1 MLTGMAAPPLADGVV
16 PAPITAGALLRGW
29 EFPPLVV
36 IPIIVIGTLYLLGY
50 RRVRRQPRPVFP
62 AWRARCF
69 VASLLFVFIAVDG
82 PMDTYSDVDVAVH
95 MFQHVI
101 LLDICAPLAVLG
113 APATVALRALS
124 PARRARYVLPV
135 LHNRFTHALTRPQ
148 VAGFLFACDLFG
160 SHFTAWYNL
169 SLENGYVHDLEHLSY
184 IVFGFLIWEI
194 VIGIDPIRNRATPP
208 QRILLVFLLMPVM
221 VIISV
226 VFILANHPLYP
237 YYAALPAPWGGSSR
251 VVADQGLAGAIMWIP
266 SAAMTLAAV
275 LYVAVVWFREDE
287 ARQRRLEAL
296 EDARQKAGAGSGS
309 DGRTREKNQS

>member
-1 MLTGMAAPPLADGVV
+1 MSAPSLADAV
-16 PAPITAGALLRGW
+16 PAPFTVGALVRGW
-29 EFPPLVV
+29 EFDPLVV

-69 VASLLFVFIAVDG
+69 VASLLLIVAAVDG
-82 PMDTYSDVDVAVH
+82 PMDTYSDVDIAVH

-101 LLDICAPLAVLG
+101 LLYAVAPLAVLG

-135 LHNRFTHALTRPQ
+135 LRNGFTHALTRWQ
-148 VAGFLFACDLFG
+148 VTGLLFAGDLLAT
-160 SHFTAWYNL
+160 HFTAWYNL
-169 SLENGYVHDLEHLSY
+169 SLENQYIHDLEHLSY
-184 IVFGFLIWEI
+184 IVFGFLLWE
-194 VIGIDPIRNRATPP
+194 VIIGVDPIRGRAAPP
-208 QRILLVFLLMPVM
+208 QRILLVFLEMPVM

-251 VVADQGLAGAIMWIP
+251 VVADQGLAGAFMWIP
-266 SAAMTLAAV
+266 SAAVTLVAV
-275 LYVAVVWFREDE
+275 LYVAVDWFREDE

-296 EDARQKAGAGSGS
+296 EDARQGSGV
-309 DGRTREKNQS
+309 

>member
-1 MLTGMAAPPLADGVV
+1 MVTAMAALPLADGV
-16 PAPITAGALLRGW
+16 PAPFTAGALLRGW

-69 VASLLFVFIAVDG
+69 IASLLFIYVAVDG
-82 PMDTYSDVDVAVH
+82 PVDTYSDVDVAVH

-101 LLDICAPLAVLG
+101 LLYVGAPLAVLG
-113 APATVALRALS
+113 APATIALRALS

-135 LHNRFTHALTRPQ
+135 LRNGFTHVLTRPF
-148 VAGFLFACDLFG
+148 VAGLLYACDLLG

-169 SLENGYVHDLEHLSY
+169 SLENESIHDLEHLSY
-184 IVFGFLIWEI
+184 IVFGFLLWEV
-194 VIGIDPIRNRATPP
+194 VIGVDPIRDRATYP
-208 QRILLVFLLMPVM
+208 QRMLLVFLEMPVM

-237 YYAALPAPWGGSSR
+237 YYAALPAPWGGSAR
-251 VVADQGLAGAIMWIP
+251 VVADQGLAGAIMWVP
-266 SAAMTLAAV
+266 SLAVMLAAV
-275 LYVAVVWFREDE
+275 LYIAVTWFREDE

-296 EDARQKAGAGSGS
+296 EDAREKAG
-309 DGRTREKNQS
+309 T

>member
-1 MLTGMAAPPLADGVV
+1 MVSAALAGPVLADAV
-16 PAPITAGALLRGW
+16 PAPFTAGALLRGW

-69 VASLLFVFIAVDG
+69 IAGLLLILASVDG

-101 LLDICAPLAVLG
+101 LLDLCAPLAVLG

-124 PARRARYVLPV
+124 PAHRSRYVLPL
-135 LHNRFTHALTRPQ
+135 LHNRFTHVITRPQ
-148 VAGFLFACDLFG
+148 VAGFLFACDLLG
-160 SHFTAWYNL
+160 SHFTAWYNA
-169 SLENGYVHDLEHLSY
+169 SLENEYIHDLEHLSY
-184 IVFGFLIWEI
+184 LVFGFLVWEI
-194 VIGIDPIRNRATPP
+194 VIGVDPIRNRATPP

-226 VFILANHPLYP
+226 VFILASHPLYP
-237 YYAALPAPWGGSSR
+237 YYAALPAPWGGASR
-251 VVADQGLAGAIMWIP
+251 VVADQGLAGAIMWVP
-266 SAAMTLAAV
+266 SAAVTLAAV
-275 LYVAVVWFREDE
+275 LYVAVTWFREDE

-296 EDARQKAGAGSGS
+296 EDAREKAG
-309 DGRTREKNQS
+309 T

>member
-1 MLTGMAAPPLADGVV
+1 MSTAVAVLPLADAV
-16 PAPITAGALLRGW
+16 PAPFTAGALLRGW
-29 EFPPLVV
+29 ELDPLVIV
-36 IPIIVIGTLYLLGY
+36 PVVVIGVFYLLGY

-69 VASLLFVFIAVDG
+69 VAGLILGIAAVDG

-95 MFQHVI
+95 MGQHVI
-101 LLDICAPLAVLG
+101 LLDIVAPLVVLG

-124 PARRARYVLPV
+124 PARRSRYVLPV
-135 LHNRFTHALTRPQ
+135 LRNGFTHAITRPQ
-148 VAGFLFACDLFG
+148 VAGFLYACVLLS

-169 SLENGYVHDLEHLSY
+169 SLENQYIHDLEHLSY
-184 IVFGFLIWEI
+184 VVFAFLVWEV
-194 VIGIDPIRNRATPP
+194 VIGVDPIRDRATPP

-266 SAAMTLAAV
+266 SAVTTLAAV
-275 LYVAVVWFREDE
+275 LYVAVAWFREDE
-287 ARQRRLEAL
+287 ARQQRLEAL
-296 EDARQKAGAGSGS
+296 EDARQKAGA
-309 DGRTREKNQS
+309 